1 METTRDEEVEA
12 RLQVV
17 AARAHRSLTSDE
29 LTLVRARIKHE
40 LELRDE
46 MRTLP
51 LANGDAP
58 DSGFLAGTA
67 SIGDPGW

>member
-1 METTRDEEVEA
+1 METTQDKEIEA
-12 RLQVV
+12 RTQVV

-29 LTLVRARIKHE
+29 LTLVRARIKRD

-58 DSGFLAGTA
+58 DSGFLPGQAP
-67 SIGDPGW
+67 IGDATW

>member
-1 METTRDEEVEA
+1 VETNHDKEIEA
-12 RLQVV
+12 RTQVV

-29 LTLVRARIKHE
+29 LTLVRAQITRD

-58 DSGFLAGTA
+58 DSGFLPGHTP
-67 SIGDPGW
+67 IGDAAW